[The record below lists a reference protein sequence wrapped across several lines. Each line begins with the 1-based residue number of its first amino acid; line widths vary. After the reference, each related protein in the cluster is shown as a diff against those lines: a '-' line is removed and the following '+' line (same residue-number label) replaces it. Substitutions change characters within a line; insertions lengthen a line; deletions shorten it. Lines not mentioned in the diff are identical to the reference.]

1 MTTTQTQVQ
10 RTVFVMIAFLMA
22 IFGLMTT
29 TISASA
35 ASYSVVSTT
44 SMTSTAYHRTS
55 TSGAVYNLA
64 HTKKLASLSNYP
76 NTTWYATKKVVLKHG
91 STKAIYYAVKNG
103 AGTVSGYV
111 WHKYLTA
118 GKAPLSLK
126 YAKAAVAMNASTGK
140 VLWSKNANTPRA
152 IASVSKLMT
161 LYLVE
166 QKVDDTS
173 ATWDSKVT
181 TSYSGLKSM
190 GNSSTYGGFKF
201 TKNSYTVKQLYDAAL
216 IESSNNAAIALGQWV
231 AGGSTPSYNTKF
243 IKLMNAQAAKWNL
256 GRASFVSANG
266 MEQSALRSYG
276 YSVSGGNANLVSAK
290 DVALI
295 AKHLINDYPAVLT
308 DASKGSLTVSGQL
321 CYNYNNLLPGRK
333 YYQASLNVDGLK
345 TGYTGLA
352 GYCFVGTGKKS
363 GHDRLITVVLHD
375 EDEFTETR
383 SLMNYV
389 YNSNLI

>member
-1 MTTTQTQVQ
+1 
-10 RTVFVMIAFLMA
+10 
-22 IFGLMTT
+22 
-29 TISASA
+29 
-35 ASYSVVSTT
+35 
-44 SMTSTAYHRTS
+44 
-55 TSGAVYNLA
+55 
-64 HTKKLASLSNYP
+64 
-76 NTTWYATKKVVLKHG
+76 
-91 STKAIYYAVKNG
+91 
-103 AGTVSGYV
+103 
-111 WHKYLTA
+111 
-118 GKAPLSLK
+118 
-126 YAKAAVAMNASTGK
+126 
-140 VLWSKNANTPRA
+140 
-152 IASVSKLMT
+152 MT

-256 GRASFVSANG
+256 GKASFVSANG

-276 YSVSGGNANLVSAK
+276 YSVSGGDANLVSAK

-308 DASKGSLTVSGQL
+308 DASKGSLTVAGQL